1 MKLVLLGTGGYY
13 CNDRRHTA
21 CLMLPEAGIVLDAG
35 SALFRV
41 RDYLATDQLSI
52 FLTHAHLDHVVGLTY
67 LLDVLSPAVLAA
79 TTVYGEPD
87 KLATIRDHL
96 FAAGLFP
103 IMPPFRLAPIDHA
116 CPLARGGKLT
126 HFPLKHPGGSI
137 GFRLDWPPAAQAPR
151 HSLAYVTDTTAD
163 ADADYIDE
171 IRGVDLL
178 VHEAFLE
185 TDGDGMSETI
195 GHSCVENVAKVAA
208 RAGVGRLVLVHMSPR
223 LLYDAD
229 FDLAAA
235 QRIFPATQLGHDKL
249 ELEF

>member
-21 CLMLPEAGIVLDAG
+21 CLMLPEAGILLDAG
-35 SALFRV
+35 SAMFRV
-41 RDYLATDQLSI
+41 RDHLATDHLSI

-67 LLDVLSPAVLAA
+67 LLDVLSPALLAA

-87 KLATIRDHL
+87 KLATVQEHL
-96 FAAGLFP
+96 FNGGLFP
-103 IMPPFRLAPIDHA
+103 VVPPFFLQPIGLSS
-116 CPLARGGKLT
+116 PLDGGGKLS
-126 HFPLKHPGGSI
+126 HFLLKHPGGAL
-137 GFRLDWPPAAQAPR
+137 GFRLDWPG
-151 HSLAYVTDTTAD
+151 HSLAYVTDTTANP
-163 ADADYIDE
+163 DADYVAH

-185 TDGDGMSETI
+185 SDEDDMAATI
-195 GHSCVENVAKVAA
+195 GHSCVDKVAQVAA

-223 LLYDAD
+223 LLDDAD

-235 QRIFPATQLGHDKL
+235 QKIFPNTQLGRDKL
-249 ELEF
+249 ELGF